1 MVSLFCGETKIRK
14 ARPKEVNF
22 INKEKGM
29 KRLIDILQDDKVKA
43 AIVFVAI
50 WSGVVAAVLI
60 PLSPML

>member
-1 MVSLFCGETKIRK
+1 
-14 ARPKEVNF
+14 
-22 INKEKGM
+22 M

-50 WSGVVAAVLI
+50 WSGIVAAVLI